1 MESNV
6 QIFDYDSKQIRMLTI
21 EGDPWFV
28 AKDVCSYFGDSNYR
42 RSISRIGDD
51 VKGVSQI
58 NTPGGSQNMVII
70 NEPGLYELLFSFQ
83 PEKARSKDYAPQIES
98 HIEERIKKIKAF
110 KKWVTSE
117 VLPQIRKTGSYS
129 KPKSLE
135 EISLLAITGLTA
147 KIEEQK
153 QALLE
158 AQPKIEFF
166 DVVADS
172 SGERTIMEA
181 AKLLKISKPRSL
193 YETLRLRGVL
203 SNDNIPYQRYILD
216 GFFRVNLTE
225 RNGRTYST
233 TYVTNKGLNWLQKKF
248 AGAK

>member
-1 MESNV
+1 MGIQKFKFKESEI
-6 QIFDYDSKQIRMLTI
+6 QAIQKDG
-21 EGDPWFV
+21 EPWFV
-28 AKDVCSYFGDSNYR
+28 AKDVCETLGYLNTSKA
-42 RSISRIGDD
+42 ISDHVEEDD
-51 VKGVSQI
+51 RYNESLER
-58 NTPGGSQNMVII
+58 GGTMVFI
-70 NEPGLYELLFSFQ
+70 NESGLYSLIL
-83 PEKARSKDYAPQIES
+83 RSKKPEA
-98 HIEERIKKIKAF
+98 KTF

-153 QALLE
+153 QALIE

-172 SGERTIMEA
+172 KGERTIMEA
-181 AKLLKISKPRSL
+181 AKLLKIPKPRSL

-225 RNGRTYST
+225 KNGKTFSRA
-233 TYVTNKGLNWLQKKF
+233 YVTNKGLNWLQKKF

>member
-1 MESNV
+1 MQLQEFKFNGN
-6 QIFDYDSKQIRMLTI
+6 QIRVI
-21 EGDPWFV
+21 EKNGEPWFV
-28 AKDVCSYFGDSNYR
+28 AKDVAEVLEIADSNSTI
-42 RSISRIGDD
+42 RSYPINE
-51 VKGVSQI
+51 KGQYSMP
-58 NTPGGSQNMVII
+58 TPGGTQFLTLIS
-70 NEPGLYELLFSFQ
+70 EAGLYRMIFQ
-83 PEKARSKDYAPQIES
+83 SRKENA
-98 HIEERIKKIKAF
+98 ERF
-110 KKWVTSE
+110 KTWVFSE
-117 VLPQIRKTGSYS
+117 VLPSIRKTGSYS

-147 KIEEQK
+147 KIEEQRK
-153 QALLE
+153 ALLE

-181 AKLLKISKPRSL
+181 AKLLKIPKPRSL

-225 RNGRTYST
+225 KNGRTFST
-233 TYVTNKGLNWLQKKF
+233 AYVTNKGLNWLQKKF

>member
-1 MESNV
+1 MGIQKFKFKESEI
-6 QIFDYDSKQIRMLTI
+6 QAIQKDG
-21 EGDPWFV
+21 EPWFV
-28 AKDVCSYFGDSNYR
+28 AKDVCETLGYQNTSKA
-42 RSISRIGDD
+42 ISDHVEEDD
-51 VKGVSQI
+51 RYNESLER
-58 NTPGGSQNMVII
+58 GGTMVFI
-70 NEPGLYELLFSFQ
+70 NESGLYSLIL
-83 PEKARSKDYAPQIES
+83 RSKKPEA
-98 HIEERIKKIKAF
+98 KTF

-153 QALLE
+153 QALIE

-172 SGERTIMEA
+172 KGERTIMEA
-181 AKLLKISKPRSL
+181 AKLLKIPKPRSL

-225 RNGRTYST
+225 KNGRTFST
-233 TYVTNKGLNWLQKKF
+233 AYVTNKGLNWLQKKF

>member
-1 MESNV
+1 MGIQKFKFKESEI
-6 QIFDYDSKQIRMLTI
+6 QAIQKDG
-21 EGDPWFV
+21 EPWFV
-28 AKDVCSYFGDSNYR
+28 AKDVCETLGYQNTSKA
-42 RSISRIGDD
+42 ISDHVEEDD
-51 VKGVSQI
+51 RYNESLER
-58 NTPGGSQNMVII
+58 GGTMVFI
-70 NEPGLYELLFSFQ
+70 NESGLYSLIL
-83 PEKARSKDYAPQIES
+83 RSKKPEA
-98 HIEERIKKIKAF
+98 KTF

-153 QALLE
+153 QALIE

-172 SGERTIMEA
+172 KGERTIMEA
-181 AKLLKISKPRSL
+181 AKLLKIPKPRSL

-225 RNGRTYST
+225 KNGKTFSRA
-233 TYVTNKGLNWLQKKF
+233 YVTNKGLNWLQKKF

>member
-1 MESNV
+1 MQLQEFKFNNN
-6 QIFDYDSKQIRMLTI
+6 QIRAI
-21 EGDPWFV
+21 EKDGEPWFV
-28 AKDVCSYFGDSNYR
+28 ARDICETLDYQNTSKA
-42 RSISRIGDD
+42 ISDHVEEDD
-51 VKGVSQI
+51 RYNESLDR
-58 NTPGGSQNMVII
+58 GGSMVFI
-70 NEPGLYELLFSFQ
+70 NESGMYSLIL
-83 PEKARSKDYAPQIES
+83 RSKKPEA
-98 HIEERIKKIKAF
+98 RAF

-172 SGERTIMEA
+172 KGGRTIMEA
-181 AKLLKISKPRSL
+181 AKLLKIPKPKSL
-193 YETLRLRGVL
+193 YKTLRLRGVL
-203 SNDNIPYQRYILD
+203 SDDNIPYQRYILD
-216 GFFRVNLTE
+216 GFFSVNLTE
-225 RNGRTYST
+225 KNGRTFST
-233 TYVTNKGLNWLQKKF
+233 AYVTNKGLNWLQKKF
-248 AGAK
+248 AGAI

>member
-1 MESNV
+1 MQLQEFKFNEN
-6 QIFDYDSKQIRMLTI
+6 QIRVI
-21 EGDPWFV
+21 EKDGEPWFV
-28 AKDVCSYFGDSNYR
+28 ARDVAEVLDIKNYR
-42 RSISRIGDD
+42 DTLTNYPEEE
-51 VKGVSQI
+51 KGVA
-58 NTPGGSQNMVII
+58 TTDTLGGKQTVSII
-70 NEPGLYELLFSFQ
+70 SEAGLYRMIFQ
-83 PEKARSKDYAPQIES
+83 SRKENAEK
-98 HIEERIKKIKAF
+98 F
-110 KKWVTSE
+110 KTWVFSE

-147 KIEEQK
+147 KIKEQK

-172 SGERTIMEA
+172 QGERTIMEA
-181 AKLLKISKPRSL
+181 AKLLKIPKPRSL

-203 SNDNIPYQRYILD
+203 SNDNIPYQRFILD
-216 GFFRVNLTE
+216 GLFRVNLTE
-225 RNGRTYST
+225 KNGRTYST

>member
-1 MESNV
+1 MQLQEFKFN
-6 QIFDYDSKQIRMLTI
+6 DNQIRAI
-21 EGDPWFV
+21 EKDGEPWFV
-28 AKDVCSYFGDSNYR
+28 AKDVCETLGYLNTSKA
-42 RSISRIGDD
+42 ISDHVEEDD
-51 VKGVSQI
+51 RYNESLER
-58 NTPGGSQNMVII
+58 GGTMVFI
-70 NEPGLYELLFSFQ
+70 NESGLYSLIL
-83 PEKARSKDYAPQIES
+83 RSKKPEA
-98 HIEERIKKIKAF
+98 KTF

-153 QALLE
+153 QALIE

-172 SGERTIMEA
+172 KGERTIMEA
-181 AKLLKISKPRSL
+181 AKLLKIPKPRSL

-225 RNGRTYST
+225 KNGKTFSRA
-233 TYVTNKGLNWLQKKF
+233 YVTNKGLNWLQKKF

>member
-1 MESNV
+1 MGIQKFKFKESEI
-6 QIFDYDSKQIRMLTI
+6 QAIQKDG
-21 EGDPWFV
+21 EPWFV
-28 AKDVCSYFGDSNYR
+28 AKDVCETLGYLNTSKA
-42 RSISRIGDD
+42 ISDHVEEDD
-51 VKGVSQI
+51 RYNESLER
-58 NTPGGSQNMVII
+58 GGTMVFI
-70 NEPGLYELLFSFQ
+70 NESGLYSLIL
-83 PEKARSKDYAPQIES
+83 RSKKPEA
-98 HIEERIKKIKAF
+98 KTF

-153 QALLE
+153 QALIE

-172 SGERTIMEA
+172 KGERTIMEA
-181 AKLLKISKPRSL
+181 AKLLKIPKPRSL

-225 RNGRTYST
+225 KNGKTYST